1 MIIPHVFIGQT
12 WLVILSCVIAYL
24 IGSVSTGLI
33 VSRIAN
39 GPDLRKVGSGNT
51 GASNVQRTMG
61 WSAGLITFAGD
72 SLKGVAACLIA
83 WLICGDYYACLAAGL
98 FVIIGHNWPVYYHF
112 QGGKGVA
119 ASCGVLLYCFPV
131 PAVIC
136 FALTVAL
143 IAATRYIS
151 LGSMFLLTAYSILV
165 SVWYYPSYYS
175 LFTSEFCL
183 FFVVCW
189 TVLLA
194 IICIA
199 RHHANIIRLIHGTEN
214 KLGKKKTSE
223 DNHVDGNAEHP

>member
-1 MIIPHVFIGQT
+1 MIIPNVFISQPL
-12 WLVILSCVIAYL
+12 LVVLSCIIAYL

-33 VSRIAN
+33 VARIAK

-72 SLKGVAACLIA
+72 SLKGVAACLITR
-83 WLICGDYYACLAAGL
+83 LITGDHFACLAAGL

-112 QGGKGVA
+112 RGGKGVA

-136 FALTVAL
+136 FVLTIAL

-151 LGSMFLLTAYSILV
+151 LGSMFLLTSYSVLV
-165 SVWYYPSYYS
+165 SAWYYPTYHS
-175 LFTSEFCL
+175 LFSNEYCL
-183 FFVVCW
+183 LFVICW

-199 RHHANIIRLIHGTEN
+199 RHHANIVRLIHGTEN
-214 KLGKKKTSE
+214 KLGRKK
-223 DNHVDGNAEHP
+223 DFGG